1 MFEVWIPMST
11 TEELLARME
20 EDRPFDEM
28 MEQGEE
34 LLRKLDYSAALRH
47 YDRVLKSA
55 QRLSDERRDM
65 KIAKARNLYAKA
77 CQVVGRWDRA
87 QREFRRVVESD
98 LEGAERRVVAE
109 ALIGL
114 GVTMSRRGERDE
126 ARDHFAEA
134 RDLAQELGLDDLKAE
149 ALCHLAAASGRT
161 GELEDAKNILEDAR
175 ALVPE
180 SPTDSSGRELCAL
193 YHSQW
198 GLYYFRTGNYDQA
211 SASFQ
216 KALDVLGDQPSLEAA
231 ASRRYL
237 GVMGSMRGKHRQT
250 LEHHL
255 EALRIFKLA
264 GCRYGQAKVYDSIGR
279 TFAANNRMEEAIFSY
294 KKAESICRRLGANSE
309 LATLYGKLGQVYMIR
324 EDYETAVKYFR
335 RDLDISSRNGNYYA
349 LGYSYRNLGRS
360 LIQVGIT
367 EEATTNLKESIGL
380 FQYVEDQI
388 NLGRV
393 YMDLTQAYVKAE
405 RAHEAKEVAVKAE
418 AIFVE
423 QQMDR
428 ELAFLKCLQGVICRL
443 NHDYASAEKLNTE
456 AIAEL
461 PEKGPQAW
469 RAEAYYELGLLF
481 RQQKRFPE
489 AVSAFRDA
497 LDIARSAGLSRHTGR
512 YLRDIESLD
521 ETELYRAWMQDLPEG

>member
-1 MFEVWIPMST
+1 MST
-11 TEELLARME
+11 TEQLLSKME
-20 EDRPFDEM
+20 EERPFEEM

-34 LLRKLDYSAALRH
+34 LLKKLDYSAALRH
-47 YDRVLKSA
+47 FDRVLKTA
-55 QRLSDERRDM
+55 QKLTGEGREFNV
-65 KIAKARNLYAKA
+65 AKARNRYARA

-87 QREFRRVVESD
+87 QREYRRVVESE
-98 LEGAERRVVAE
+98 LEGEERSAVAE
-109 ALIGL
+109 ALLGL
-114 GVTMSRRGERDE
+114 GVTMSRRGEREE
-126 ARDHFAEA
+126 ARDHFQEA
-134 RDLAQELGLDDLKAE
+134 REVADELGLVHRKAE
-149 ALCHLAAASGRT
+149 AMCHIAASAGRT
-161 GELEDAKNILEDAR
+161 GELEEAKNLLLDAR
-175 ALVPE
+175 AFVPE
-180 SPTDSSGRELCAL
+180 EPEDSAERELAAL
-193 YHSQW
+193 YNSQF
-198 GLYYFRTGNYDQA
+198 GLYYFRTGNNQA
-211 SASFQ
+211 ASEAFQ

-237 GVMGSMRGKHRQT
+237 GVMCSMRGAHRQT

-255 EALRIFKLA
+255 EGLRIYKLA

-367 EEATTNLKESIGL
+367 EEAITNLKESIGL

-393 YMDLTQAYVKAE
+393 YMDLAQAYVKAD
-405 RAHEAKEVAVKAE
+405 RSHEANEVATKAE
-418 AIFVE
+418 AIFTE

-428 ELAFLKCLQGVICRL
+428 ELAFLKTLKGVICRL
-443 NHDYASAEKLNTE
+443 TKDYAKAEKLHLE
-456 AIAEL
+456 SIEEL

-469 RAEAYYELGLLF
+469 RAEAHYELGILY
-481 RQQKRFPE
+481 RQQKRYPE
-489 AVSAFRDA
+489 AVGAFRDA
-497 LDIARSAGLSRHTGR
+497 LEIARAAGLSRHTGR

-521 ETELYRAWMQDLPEG
+521 ETELYRAWMKDLPEG

>member
-1 MFEVWIPMST
+1 MST
-11 TEELLARME
+11 TEELLARLE

-28 MEQGEE
+28 MQLGEE
-34 LLRKLDYSAALRH
+34 ILKGLDYSAALRH

-55 QRLSDERRDM
+55 QKYTGDKREF

-87 QREFRRVVESD
+87 QREFRRVVETE
-98 LEGAERRVVAE
+98 LEGEERSAVAE

-114 GVTMSRRGERDE
+114 GLTLSRRGERDE
-126 ARDHFAEA
+126 ARDHFIEA
-134 RDLAQELGLDDLKAE
+134 RGVAEELHLPELKAE
-149 ALCHLAAASGRT
+149 AMCHIAAASGRT
-161 GELEDAKNILEDAR
+161 GELDDSKNILEDAR
-175 ALVPE
+175 AFVPE
-180 SPTDSSGRELCAL
+180 APNNDSQRELCAL
-193 YHSQW
+193 YNSQW
-198 GLYYFRTGNYDQA
+198 GLYYFRTGNNSQA
-211 SASFQ
+211 SLSFQ
-216 KALDVLGDQPSLEAA
+216 KALEVLGEQPSLEAA
-231 ASRRYL
+231 ASQRFL
-237 GVMGSMRGKHRQT
+237 GIMSSMKGHHRKT

-255 EALRIFKLA
+255 EALRIYKLS

-367 EEATTNLKESIGL
+367 EEAITNLKESIGL

-393 YMDLTQAYVKAE
+393 YMDLTQAYLKAE
-405 RAHEAKEVAVKAE
+405 RAYEAKEVANKAE
-418 AIFVE
+418 SIFLE

-428 ELAFLKCLQGVICRL
+428 ELAFLKSLKGVICRL
-443 NHDYASAEKLNTE
+443 SRDFALAEKLSLE
-456 AIAEL
+456 AIGEL

-469 RAEAYYELGLLF
+469 RAEAYYELGILF
-481 RQQKRFPE
+481 RQQKRYPE
-489 AVSAFRDA
+489 AVAAFRDA
-497 LDIARSAGLSRHTGR
+497 LDIARAAGLSRHTGR

-521 ETELYRAWMQDLPEG
+521 ETELYRAWMKDLPEG

>member
-1 MFEVWIPMST
+1 MST
-11 TEELLARME
+11 TEQLLSKME
-20 EDRPFDEM
+20 EERPFDEM

-34 LLRKLDYSAALRH
+34 LLKRLDYSAALRH

-55 QRLSDERRDM
+55 QKLTGEGRDY
-65 KIAKARNLYAKA
+65 KVAKARNRYAKA

-87 QREFRRVVESD
+87 QREYRRVVESE
-98 LEGAERRVVAE
+98 LEGEDRSAIAE

-126 ARDHFAEA
+126 ARDHFVEA
-134 RDLAQELGLDDLKAE
+134 RDVAEDLGLPQRKAE
-149 ALCHLAAASGRT
+149 AMCHIAAASGRT
-161 GELEDAKNILEDAR
+161 GELEEAKNILEDAR
-175 ALVPE
+175 QYVPE
-180 SPTDSSGRELCAL
+180 QPQDAGERELSAL

-198 GLYYFRTGNYDQA
+198 GLYYFRTGNNGAA
-211 SASFQ
+211 SESFQ

-237 GVMGSMRGKHRQT
+237 GVMCSMRGQHRQT

-255 EALRIFKLA
+255 EGLRIYKLA

-367 EEATTNLKESIGL
+367 EEAITNLKESIGL

-405 RAHEAKEVAVKAE
+405 RAHEAKEVATKAE
-418 AIFVE
+418 AIFEE
-423 QQMDR
+423 QNMDR
-428 ELAFLKCLQGVICRL
+428 ELAFLKCLKGVICRL
-443 NHDYASAEKLNTE
+443 TRDFANAEKLNTE
-456 AIAEL
+456 AIEEL

-469 RAEAYYELGLLF
+469 RAEAHYELGILY
-481 RQQKRFPE
+481 RQQKRYPE
-489 AVSAFRDA
+489 AVAAFRDA
-497 LDIARSAGLSRHTGR
+497 LDIARAAGLSRHTGR

-521 ETELYRAWMQDLPEG
+521 ETELYRAWMKDLPEG

>member
-1 MFEVWIPMST
+1 MQSMSS
-11 TEELLARME
+11 TEQLLSKISDE
-20 EDRPFDEM
+20 TPFDEQ

-47 YDRVLKSA
+47 FDRVLKTA
-55 QRLSDERRDM
+55 QKLTGEGREF
-65 KIAKARNLYAKA
+65 KIARARNRYAKS

-87 QREFRRVVESD
+87 QREYRRVVESE
-98 LEGAERRVVAE
+98 LEGEERSAVAE
-109 ALIGL
+109 ALLGL

-126 ARDHFAEA
+126 AKDHFEEA
-134 RDLAQELGLDDLKAE
+134 REVAEELGLEAKIAE
-149 ALCHLAAASGRT
+149 ALCHLAASAGRT
-161 GELEDAKNILEDAR
+161 GELEDARTLLERAR
-175 ALVPE
+175 EYVPE
-180 SPTDSSGRELCAL
+180 NPQDEGEREMAAL
-193 YHSQW
+193 FNSQY
-198 GLYYFRTGNYDQA
+198 GLYYFRTGNNA
-211 SASFQ
+211 SAFEYFER
-216 KALDVLGDQPSLEAA
+216 ALEVLGGQPSLEAA
-231 ASRRYL
+231 ACRRYL
-237 GVMGSMRGKHRQT
+237 GVMCSLKGKHRQT

-255 EALRIFKLA
+255 EGLRIYKMA

-279 TFAANNRMEEAIFSY
+279 TFLAINRMEEAIFSF

-367 EEATTNLKESIGL
+367 EEAITNLKESIGL
-380 FQYVEDQI
+380 FQYVEDHL

-405 RAHEAKEVAVKAE
+405 RSQEAREMAVKAE
-418 AIFVE
+418 AIFEE

-428 ELAFLKCLQGVICRL
+428 EIAFLKCLKGVICRL
-443 NHDYASAEKLNTE
+443 TRDNEQAEKLLRE
-456 AIAEL
+456 SIEEL
-461 PEKGPQAW
+461 PEKGPAGW
-469 RAEAYYELGLLF
+469 RAEAHYELGILY
-481 RQQKRFPE
+481 RQQKRYAE

-497 LDIARSAGLSRHTGR
+497 LDIARAAGLSRHTGR

-521 ETELYRAWMQDLPEG
+521 ETELYRAWIKDLPEE

>member
-1 MFEVWIPMST
+1 MTST
-11 TEELLARME
+11 EQMLSKIEEE
-20 EDRPFDEM
+20 RPFDEL

-34 LLRKLDYSAALRH
+34 LLKKLDYSAALRH

-55 QRLSDERRDM
+55 QKLTGDGREY
-65 KIAKARNLYAKA
+65 KVAKARNRYAKA

-87 QREFRRVVESD
+87 QREYRRVVESE
-98 LEGAERRVVAE
+98 LEGEDRRAIAE

-114 GVTMSRRGERDE
+114 GVTLSRRGERDE
-126 ARDHFAEA
+126 ARDHFVEA
-134 RDLAQELGLDDLKAE
+134 RDVAEELGLPQRKAE
-149 ALCHLAAASGRT
+149 AMCHIAAASGRT

-175 ALVPE
+175 QYVPE
-180 SPTDSSGRELCAL
+180 APADAGERELSAL

-198 GLYYFRTGNYDQA
+198 GLYFFRTGNNAQA
-211 SASFQ
+211 SVSFQ
-216 KALDVLGDQPSLEAA
+216 KALDVLGEQPSLEAA

-237 GVMGSMRGKHRQT
+237 GVMCSMKGQHRQT

-255 EALRIFKLA
+255 EALRIYKLA

-367 EEATTNLKESIGL
+367 EEAITNLKESIGL
-380 FQYVEDQI
+380 FQYVEDHI

-405 RAHEAKEVAVKAE
+405 RAHEAKEVATKAE
-418 AIFVE
+418 AIFEE
-423 QQMDR
+423 QHMDR
-428 ELAFLKCLQGVICRL
+428 ELAFLKCLKGVICRL
-443 NHDYASAEKLNTE
+443 TRDYATAEKLNTE
-456 AIAEL
+456 SIEEL

-469 RAEAYYELGLLF
+469 RAEAHYELGLLY
-481 RQQKRFPE
+481 RQQKRYPE
-489 AVSAFRDA
+489 AVAAFRDA
-497 LDIARSAGLSRHTGR
+497 LDIARAAGLSRHTGR

-521 ETELYRAWMQDLPEG
+521 ETELYRAWMKDLPEG

>member
-1 MFEVWIPMST
+1 MSSTEQLLSKMAEETPFE
-11 TEELLARME
+11 EQ
-20 EDRPFDEM
+20 

-34 LLRKLDYSAALRH
+34 LLKNLDYSAALRH

-55 QRLSDERRDM
+55 QKITSDDRDF
-65 KIAKARNLYAKA
+65 KVARARNRYARS

-87 QREFRRVVESD
+87 QREYRRVVESE
-98 LEGAERRVVAE
+98 LEGEERSAVAE
-109 ALIGL
+109 ALLGL
-114 GVTMSRRGERDE
+114 GLTLSRRGERDE
-126 ARDHFAEA
+126 AKDHFEEA
-134 RDLAQELGLDDLKAE
+134 REVAEELNLDYRKAE
-149 ALCHLAAASGRT
+149 ALCHLAASAGRT
-161 GELEDAKNILEDAR
+161 GELEDARGLLEQAKMHI
-175 ALVPE
+175 PE
-180 SPTDSSGRELCAL
+180 NPQNETERELLAL
-193 YHSQW
+193 YNSQN
-198 GLYYFRTGNYDQA
+198 GLYYFRTGNNIPAEEY
-211 SASFQ
+211 FQ

-231 ASRRYL
+231 ACRRYL
-237 GVMGSMRGKHRQT
+237 GVMCSLKGQHRKT

-255 EALRIFKLA
+255 EGLRLYKMA

-279 TFAANNRMEEAIFSY
+279 TFLANNRMEEAIFSF

-367 EEATTNLKESIGL
+367 EEAITNLKESIGL
-380 FQYVEDQI
+380 FQYVEDHL

-405 RAHEAKEVAVKAE
+405 RSQEAREMAVKAE
-418 AIFVE
+418 AIFQE

-428 ELAFLKCLQGVICRL
+428 EVAFLKCLKGVICRL
-443 NHDYASAEKLNTE
+443 TRDNEQAEKLLRE
-456 AIAEL
+456 SIEEL
-461 PEKGPQAW
+461 PEKGPAGW
-469 RAEAYYELGLLF
+469 RAEAHYELGILY
-481 RQQKRFPE
+481 RQQKRYAE

-497 LDIARSAGLSRHTGR
+497 LDIARAAGLSRHTGR

-521 ETELYRAWMQDLPEG
+521 ETELYRAWMKDLPEG

>member
-1 MFEVWIPMST
+1 MTT
-11 TEELLARME
+11 TEQLLSRME

-34 LLRKLDYSAALRH
+34 LLKKLDYSAALRH

-55 QRLSDERRDM
+55 QKLAGDGREY
-65 KIAKARNLYAKA
+65 KIAKARNRYAKA

-87 QREFRRVVESD
+87 QREYRRVVESE
-98 LEGAERRVVAE
+98 LEGDDRSAIAE

-126 ARDHFAEA
+126 ARDHFVEA
-134 RDLAQELGLDDLKAE
+134 REVAQNLGLMERKAE
-149 ALCHLAAASGRT
+149 AMCYIAAASGRT
-161 GELEDAKNILEDAR
+161 GELEDAKNILEEAR
-175 ALVPE
+175 QWVPE
-180 SPTDSSGRELCAL
+180 NPSDASERELSAL

-198 GLYYFRTGNYDQA
+198 GLYFFRTGNNPQA
-211 SASFQ
+211 TVSFE
-216 KALDVLGDQPSLEAA
+216 KALEVLDDQPSLEAA

-237 GVMGSMRGKHRQT
+237 GVMCSMRGQHRQT

-255 EALRIFKLA
+255 EGLRIYKLA

-367 EEATTNLKESIGL
+367 EEAITNLKESIGL

-405 RAHEAKEVAVKAE
+405 RAHEAREVATKAE
-418 AIFVE
+418 SIFEE
-423 QQMDR
+423 QKMDR
-428 ELAFLKCLQGVICRL
+428 ELAFLKCLKGVVARL
-443 NHDYASAEKLNTE
+443 SRDYATAEQLNTD
-456 AIAEL
+456 AIKEL

-469 RAEAYYELGLLF
+469 RAEAHYELGILY
-481 RQQKRFPE
+481 RTQKRYPE
-489 AVSAFRDA
+489 AVAAFRDA
-497 LDIARSAGLSRHTGR
+497 LDIARAAGLSRHTGR

-521 ETELYRAWMQDLPEG
+521 ETELYRAWMKDLPEG

>member
-1 MFEVWIPMST
+1 MSS
-11 TEELLARME
+11 TEQLLSKIS
-20 EDRPFDEM
+20 EDTPFDEQ

-47 YDRVLKSA
+47 FDRVLKGA
-55 QRLSDERRDM
+55 QKLTGEDRDY
-65 KIAKARNLYAKA
+65 KVARARNRYAKA

-87 QREFRRVVESD
+87 QREYRRVVESE
-98 LEGAERRVVAE
+98 LEGDEREAVAE
-109 ALIGL
+109 ALLGL
-114 GVTMSRRGERDE
+114 GLTLSRRGERDE
-126 ARDHFAEA
+126 AKDHFEEA
-134 RDLAQELGLDDLKAE
+134 REVSEELELNSRIAE
-149 ALCHLAAASGRT
+149 SLCHLAAGAGRT
-161 GELEDAKNILEDAR
+161 GELEEARDLLER
-175 ALVPE
+175 AGDYVPKE
-180 SPTDSSGRELCAL
+180 AQTEADRELLCL
-193 YHSQW
+193 YYSQY
-198 GLYYFRTGNYDQA
+198 GLYYFRTGNNP
-211 SASFQ
+211 SAQNWFQ
-216 KALDVLGDQPSLEAA
+216 KALDVLEGQPSLEAA
-231 ASRRYL
+231 ACRRYL
-237 GVMGSMRGKHRQT
+237 GVMSSLSGRHRQT

-255 EALRIFKLA
+255 EGLQIYKNA

-279 TFAANNRMEEAIFSY
+279 TFLANNRMEEAIFSF

-367 EEATTNLKESIGL
+367 EEAITNLKESIGL
-380 FQYVEDQI
+380 FQYVEDHL

-405 RAHEAKEVAVKAE
+405 RSQQAREMAVKAE

-428 ELAFLKCLQGVICRL
+428 EFAFLKCLKGVICRL
-443 NHDYASAEKLNTE
+443 TRDYEQAEKLLKE
-456 AIAEL
+456 SIEEL
-461 PEKGPQAW
+461 PEKGPAGW
-469 RAEAYYELGLLF
+469 RAEAHYELGILY
-481 RQQKRFPE
+481 RQQKRYAE
-489 AVSAFRDA
+489 AVAAFRDA
-497 LDIARSAGLSRHTGR
+497 LDIARAAGLSRHTGR

-521 ETELYRAWMQDLPEG
+521 ETELYRAWMKDLPEG

>member
-1 MFEVWIPMST
+1 MST
-11 TEELLARME
+11 TEEILARLE
-20 EDRPFDEM
+20 EERPFDEM

-34 LLRKLDYSAALRH
+34 LLKKLDYSAALRH

-55 QRLSDERRDM
+55 QKLTGDGREF
-65 KIAKARNLYAKA
+65 KVAKARNRYAKA

-87 QREFRRVVESD
+87 QREYRRVVESE
-98 LEGAERRVVAE
+98 LEGEDRSAVVE
-109 ALIGL
+109 ALLGL

-126 ARDHFAEA
+126 ARDHFLEA
-134 RDLAQELGLDDLKAE
+134 RDVAEELGLPQRKAE
-149 ALCHLAAASGRT
+149 AMCHIAAASGRT
-161 GELEDAKNILEDAR
+161 GELEEAKNILEDAR
-175 ALVPE
+175 PLVPE
-180 SPTDSSGRELCAL
+180 SPSDDTERELCAL

-198 GLYYFRTGNYDQA
+198 GLYFFRTGNNVQA
-211 SASFQ
+211 SESFQ
-216 KALDVLGDQPSLEAA
+216 KSLDVLGEQASLEAA
-231 ASRRYL
+231 ASNRYL
-237 GVMGSMRGKHRQT
+237 GVMCSMRGQHRKT

-255 EALRIFKLA
+255 EGLRIYKLA
-264 GCRYGQAKVYDSIGR
+264 GNRYGQAKVYDSIGR

-367 EEATTNLKESIGL
+367 EEAITNLKESIGL

-405 RAHEAKEVAVKAE
+405 RAQEAKDVAAKAE
-418 AIFVE
+418 AIFEE

-428 ELAFLKCLQGVICRL
+428 ELAFLKCLQGVVCRL
-443 NHDYASAEKLNTE
+443 TRDYAGAEKLNTE
-456 AIAEL
+456 AVEEL

-469 RAEAYYELGLLF
+469 RAEAHYELGILY
-481 RQQKRFPE
+481 RTQKRYSE

-497 LDIARSAGLSRHTGR
+497 LDIARAAGLSRHTGR

-521 ETELYRAWMQDLPEG
+521 ETELYRAWMKDLPEG